1 MSVASGAA
9 KLAAKPIRAA
19 AESPAGRRAGIIAA
33 VVAVTGIVAA
43 IVAGAVALVPMLLTA
58 LAVWLYAW
66 ARGWEARRMRGLVLG
81 LGGGLIAATMLW
93 HWSWSAPFTAFW
105 DGITA
110 TMDGRI
116 GYGLVATAVLWVPL
130 GMIAGFAWWAHYRDR
145 MTTGRA
151 RNVRYAERH
160 QERQKARRQ
169 ASARTEATAGVV
181 PLTAPAKEAPDLVIG
196 PLSQTTGGVPRSAF
210 DEISARHTAH
220 LTVPA
225 KAVDQ
230 HMVLLGNSGSGKT
243 TLLRRLAISR
253 TESEWA
259 RHAAGD
265 CARPLIIEI
274 NCKGGSA
281 DDIVSDGGT
290 FIDDMTRMGI
300 APNRVGLWPLD
311 VRLDIW
317 RMEPRDLQSTLLE
330 MVKGSHEHFDELRES
345 ILHLVIDAP
354 GQQPPKSS
362 VEFLRRI
369 HPMWMTEAWKHH
381 AIESAMVEAVTEGR
395 DPAWRD
401 AILKYSNLFRNLGR
415 SLDAGQDLTDF
426 DALYM
431 SIAGTKNPKEARA
444 QAAAVIQLVTDLLHR
459 RDRRKVT
466 VFLDE
471 YSAVAGDGGIGL
483 AAMAERWRSLGG
495 SVVAASQSW
504 QGLGDGD
511 DDRMRLVN
519 TCSGG
524 MLLMRTADG
533 DQLTDRA
540 GSMRAAEPSQHMVA
554 GKWGAEG
561 AVRMQDVFMV
571 DPQRLREFEVGDVV
585 YANGT
590 RAYWGSVAL
599 VPPMHNRRPE
609 LPEHLKRT
617 AITAGP
623 AVPIAQL
630 EAGIAMTV
638 EEAFE
643 DSAEGGASA

>member
-9 KLAAKPIRAA
+9 KLAAKPLRAA
-19 AESPAGRRAGIIAA
+19 ADTPAGKRTIVVVV

-43 IVAGAVALVPMLLTA
+43 IVAGAVALVPLLVTA

-81 LGGGLIAATMLW
+81 LGGGLIAATMVW
-93 HWSWSAPFTAFW
+93 NWSWSAPFSSFW
-105 DGITA
+105 DGVKA
-110 TMDGRI
+110 AMDGRI
-116 GYGLVATAVLWVPL
+116 GYGLVATAALWLPL

-160 QERQKARRQ
+160 QERQAARRQ
-169 ASARTEATAGVV
+169 ASARTEATAASV
-181 PLTAPAKEAPDLVIG
+181 PLTEPAKEAPDLVIG

-230 HMVLLGNSGSGKT
+230 HMVLVGNSGSGKT
-243 TLLRRLAISR
+243 TLLRRMAIAR
-253 TESEWA
+253 TASEWA

-265 CARPLIIEI
+265 CARPLTIEI

-281 DDIVSDGGT
+281 DDIVKDGGT
-290 FIDDMTRMGI
+290 FIDDMTRMGFD
-300 APNRVGLWPLD
+300 PSRVGLWPLD

-330 MVKGSHEHFDELRES
+330 MVKSSHEHFDELRES

-354 GQQPPKSS
+354 GQEPPRSS
-362 VEFLRRI
+362 VQFLQRI
-369 HPMWMTEAWKHH
+369 HPMWMIEAWKHH

-426 DALYM
+426 DALYL

-459 RDRRKVT
+459 RNRRKVT

-471 YSAVAGDGGIGL
+471 YSAVSGDGGIGL
-483 AAMAERWRSLGG
+483 ASMVERWRSLGG
-495 SVVAASQSW
+495 SVVCAAQSW
-504 QGLGDGD
+504 QGLGDDD
-511 DDRMRLVN
+511 DDRRRLVN

-524 MLLMRTADG
+524 MLLMRTPDG
-533 DQLTDRA
+533 DEFTGRA

-554 GKWGAEG
+554 GKWGNEG
-561 AVRMQDVFMV
+561 AVRMQDTYMV
-571 DPQRLREFEVGDVV
+571 NPQRLREFEVGDVV
-585 YANGT
+585 YADGSK
-590 RAYWGSVAL
+590 AYWGSVAL
-599 VPPMHNRRPE
+599 VPEMRNRRPE

-630 EAGIAMTV
+630 EAGISLTV
-638 EEAFE
+638 DEAL
-643 DSAEGGASA
+643 DGREGGASL